1 MYTELVD
8 MPEKI
13 EQRLHFGVIYA
24 DPVGIIRFGTAFEI
38 KLARGKSNDNRNIKF
53 SGLS

>member
-1 MYTELVD
+1 MTAELVD

-13 EQRLHFGVIYA
+13 EQRLHLDVIYA
-24 DPVGIIRFGTAFEI
+24 DLGSIIRFGTAFEI
-38 KLARGKSNDNRNIKF
+38 KLAGGKSNDNRNIKF